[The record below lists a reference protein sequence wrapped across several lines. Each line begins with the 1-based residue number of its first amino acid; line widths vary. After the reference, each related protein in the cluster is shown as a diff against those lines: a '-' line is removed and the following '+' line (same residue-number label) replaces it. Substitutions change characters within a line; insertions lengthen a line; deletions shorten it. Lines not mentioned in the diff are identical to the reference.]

1 MVYTTALDKFTALTQ
16 RATAEAVAAAPAG
29 PTESIPVGISKA
41 ALKSSMGGAIFKG
54 DEGFFYCDPSASACS
69 VERSDGSIELITA
82 VSSQGARKYRKV

>member
-41 ALKSSMGGAIFKG
+41 ALKSSMGEPLALIGP
-54 DEGFFYCDPSASACS
+54 YTWTACAATQL
-69 VERSDGSIELITA
+69 VHELHEH
-82 VSSQGARKYRKV
+82 R